1 MKVYIQNFNLDIIE
15 EVSGMFKNCLTHTDT
30 YITLYTDE
38 GMYQIE
44 DKQIYLLD
52 TVDKDSIT
60 YANFYN
66 EFTLIV
72 DPSFFSKQKVT
83 SVLGKEHISFQ
94 TKQETYK
101 IDASSTVTLVIL
113 YHLCDETVKPCDI
126 YFDTNNHDVNDIL
139 IKKEIIEL
147 LSTLN

>member
-72 DPSFFSKQKVT
+72 DPSFFSKVCFRKGAYIVSNKARNLQGRCVINCYACN
-83 SVLGKEHISFQ
+83 SLSFMRRNS
-94 TKQETYK
+94 EPVRY
-101 IDASSTVTLVIL
+101 L
-113 YHLCDETVKPCDI
+113 
-126 YFDTNNHDVNDIL
+126 F
-139 IKKEIIEL
+139 
-147 LSTLN
+147 